1 MVATFFTLAH
11 TRSGGYPQFTLLWTA
26 MGALLDRFALPSC
39 GQKINVWGLVAWIEP
54 RISQALN
61 KRINCLRTHM
71 TSVCLLS
78 QSRSGSERVLSAIA
92 ESTRQGPLA
101 TLNKVTPA
109 ALGVWHQ

>member
-1 MVATFFTLAH
+1 MSEFCMYLNTEWDCTFTVFCV
-11 TRSGGYPQFTLLWTA
+11 PEFTLLWTA

-39 GQKINVWGLVAWIEP
+39 GQRINVWGLVAWIEA

-78 QSRSGSERVLSAIA
+78 QSRSGSERIL
-92 ESTRQGPLA
+92 EH
-101 TLNKVTPA
+101 NC
-109 ALGVWHQ
+109 